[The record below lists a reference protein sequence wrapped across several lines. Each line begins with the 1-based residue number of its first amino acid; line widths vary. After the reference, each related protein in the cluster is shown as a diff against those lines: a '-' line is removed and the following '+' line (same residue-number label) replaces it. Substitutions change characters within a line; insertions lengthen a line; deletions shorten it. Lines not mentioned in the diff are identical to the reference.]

1 MLARSAQLKRDVGF
15 LLLIHRGRALTK
27 FVSTIL
33 MLAIAGVFLFAH
45 GQQSTADILFDSDK
59 AQIIESVLDLELR
72 TQASVPDFAHIR
84 KVSDDNI
91 EFIEPSRLSK
101 HGFTLV
107 AASQLRESKKDH
119 IVEYLLFRRVY
130 SRDGVT
136 LVALSRVTEGR
147 PCFGAAFFT
156 ERTYTYESRRTSDG
170 WVAQLIGKPAHL
182 IGFAPKRFSTKR

>member
-1 MLARSAQLKRDVGF
+1 M
-15 LLLIHRGRALTK
+15 TK

-33 MLAIAGVFLFAH
+33 MLAIAGGFLFAH
-45 GQQSTADILFDSDK
+45 GQQTAADLLSDSDK

-72 TQASVPDFAHIR
+72 TQASIPGFANIR

-119 IVEYLLFRRVY
+119 IVEYLQFRRIY
-130 SRDGVT
+130 SRDELAV
-136 LVALSRVTEGR
+136 VVLSRVTEGR
-147 PCFGAAFFT
+147 PCFGAPFST
-156 ERTYTYESRRTSDG
+156 ERTYTYESRRTSSG
-170 WVAQLIGKPAHL
+170 WVARLIGKPVPL
-182 IGFAPKRFSTKR
+182 IGFVPKRSATKL

>member
-1 MLARSAQLKRDVGF
+1 M
-15 LLLIHRGRALTK
+15 TK
-27 FVSTIL
+27 FVTTIL
-33 MLAIAGVFLFAH
+33 MLAIAGGLLFAH
-45 GQQSTADILFDSDK
+45 GQQSAADFLSESDK
-59 AQIIESVLDLELR
+59 AQIIESVLDLELQ
-72 TQASVPDFAHIR
+72 TQASVPDFANIR

-107 AASQLRESKKDH
+107 VASQLRESKKDH

-130 SRDGVT
+130 SRNGLT

-156 ERTYTYESRRTSDG
+156 ERTYTYESRRTSSG

-182 IGFAPKRFSTKR
+182 VDFAPKRFAMKRWTPGTKPNKALQLTAR